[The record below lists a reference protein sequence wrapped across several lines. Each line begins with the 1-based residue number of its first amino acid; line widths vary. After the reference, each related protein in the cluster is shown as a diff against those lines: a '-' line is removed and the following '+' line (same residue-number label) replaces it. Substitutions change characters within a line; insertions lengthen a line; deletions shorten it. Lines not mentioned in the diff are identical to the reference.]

1 MSIKRLVPLN
11 LPALDFLPS
20 GNRREGDLVY
30 YTVDGKVYV
39 FDGDEWVIA
48 SGGGGSAEP
57 TLHPFLTGC
66 L

>member
-11 LPALDFLPS
+11 LPVLDFLPS
-20 GNRREGDLVY
+20 GNRRTGDLVFY
-30 YTVDGKVYV
+30 SVDQKIYV
-39 FDGDEWVIA
+39 FDGTDWVIA
-48 SGGGGSAEP
+48 SGGSSEP

>member
-11 LPALDFLPS
+11 LPALDALPS
-20 GNRREGDLVY
+20 GNRRQGDLVY

-39 FDGDEWVIA
+39 FDGTDWVIA
-48 SGGGGSAEP
+48 SGSADGGEP